1 LDFGADCTADTEMR
15 VPESHV
21 ARFCSGN
28 VDLDLS
34 TVSGS
39 FKRSEDDLP
48 FCNPE
53 EHRPP

>member
-1 LDFGADCTADTEMR
+1 LDFGADCTADAEMR